1 MTTKRGNKITAICV
15 LCIMVCVV
23 LFMIIYVNNKS
34 DDFKYSRHLDERVVS
49 ISSSASESDTVSID
63 MQEMAYYI
71 INVEGNINDM
81 AYQYNSKSPAKFW
94 NLKVET
100 TYTMRD
106 YAKDLAMDSCVRDN
120 IYYIEAL
127 KNGMELTEEEKK
139 LASEN
144 AYAIMKN
151 LTGRQMELSDFTYE
165 VLYGIETKLFIAS
178 KYADSLS
185 ENGYDK
191 AELELEG
198 SYYNELRSA
207 YDVLVNEEL
216 WDKVELGNLSI
227 E

>member
-151 LTGRQMELSDFTYE
+151 LTGRQMDLSDFTYE

>member
-23 LFMIIYVNNKS
+23 LFMMIYVNNKS

-151 LTGRQMELSDFTYE
+151 LTGRQMDLSDFTYE

-178 KYADSLS
+178 KYANSLS

-191 AELELEG
+191 DELELEG

-207 YDVLVNEEL
+207 YNVSVNEEL
-216 WDKVELGNLSI
+216 WDKVEFGNLSI

>member
-151 LTGRQMELSDFTYE
+151 LTGRQMDLSDFTYE

-178 KYADSLS
+178 KYANSLS

-191 AELELEG
+191 DELELEG

-207 YDVLVNEEL
+207 YNVSVNEEL
-216 WDKVELGNLSI
+216 WDKVEFGNLSI

>member
-1 MTTKRGNKITAICV
+1 MTTKRGNKIMAICV

-151 LTGRQMELSDFTYE
+151 LTGRQMDLSDFTYE

-178 KYADSLS
+178 KYANSLS

-191 AELELEG
+191 DELELEG

-207 YDVLVNEEL
+207 YNVSVNEEL
-216 WDKVELGNLSI
+216 WDKVEFGNLSI